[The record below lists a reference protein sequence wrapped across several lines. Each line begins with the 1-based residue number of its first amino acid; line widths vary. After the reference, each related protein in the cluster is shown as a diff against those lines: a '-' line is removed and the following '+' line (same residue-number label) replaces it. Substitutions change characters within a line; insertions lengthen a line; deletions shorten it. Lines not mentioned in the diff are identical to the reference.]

1 MFVLDWTELE
11 SSCQKIA
18 QKSRLHML
26 SLLLILLRR
35 NPIIWFYIVN
45 TFQTLLPICHVI
57 FLLDCTFPL
66 NRLSHSFCLCRWINL
81 MLCYYTVGVSHY
93 FQPRRWFALTPSISS
108 LWAVA
113 SEYFQCGM
121 CWNDPTSDHCTW
133 YRNARVSNQG
143 LACWHKQR
151 RCFGLHSWK
160 LFFFLFCGC
169 WLATVRNGC
178 LGWVFVYCLYITLW
192 WSQGRKL
199 WVIITIRLNNN
210 TFCSTFNLT

>member
-26 SLLLILLRR
+26 SCLLILLRR

-160 LFFFLFCGC
+160 LFFFPLLWMLVSNSEKRLSWLGFCV
-169 WLATVRNGC
+169 L
-178 LGWVFVYCLYITLW
+178 FVYYAVMISREETL
-192 WSQGRKL
+192 SNYHYK
-199 WVIITIRLNNN
+199 VE
-210 TFCSTFNLT
+210 